1 MVTSWCLDYRKCSGV
16 IAGIDES
23 TICCQ
28 VLGTDETRLYQW
40 SAFVL
45 VDDPESVN
53 AMPQKKCCVIAGW
66 VIGITSFDES
76 GNRRSWPDRRIVQ
89 NLSTSAPAHGWA
101 SRSEFLDQGDTVS
114 IAYFLLALQGSG
126 VKVAVVHFAP
136 PEREWCVLGDGEA
149 GGGGGMLWGD
159 KVGVGFVRS
168 LWWSSN
174 FGHNDRFTC
183 CHFPFVDGGRQIAQ
197 C

>member
-1 MVTSWCLDYRKCSGV
+1 MVTSWRLDYRKCSGV

-28 VLGTDETRLYQW
+28 VLGTDETRLNKW
-40 SAFVL
+40 SALVL

-66 VIGITSFDES
+66 VIGITSFDE
-76 GNRRSWPDRRIVQ
+76 GGDRRSWPDRRIVQ
-89 NLSTSAPAHGWA
+89 NRRTSAPAHGWA

-126 VKVAVVHFAP
+126 VKVDVVHFAP

-149 GGGGGMLWGD
+149 GAYWGCCGWTRM
-159 KVGVGFVRS
+159 GVVLGEAF
-168 LWWSSN
+168 
-174 FGHNDRFTC
+174 
-183 CHFPFVDGGRQIAQ
+183 
-197 C
+197 